1 MAMTTTTVL
10 AAVSRSGVREAMSE
24 RRSLRRSQQ
33 MSVPARIRS
42 SGLRTP
48 RAPPRRAPPLSRR
61 HQRAERNCADTIGT
75 TVSGGFQLE
84 GLVGH

>member
-48 RAPPRRAPPLSRR
+48 RTPPPLSR
-61 HQRAERNCADTIGT
+61 QRQHAERNCADTIGT

>member
-1 MAMTTTTVL
+1 MAMTTTVL

-33 MSVPARIRS
+33 MSVPERIRS

-48 RAPPRRAPPLSRR
+48 RAPPPLSRR